1 MGITKPQ
8 VSQIF
13 FVQTHKRGLSLIVLI
28 VRFVQA
34 LLRLQEKKQIPT
46 QLVLFLH
53 QEERALDMARG
64 HTGGVS
70 SC

>member
-13 FVQTHKRGLSLIVLI
+13 FVQTHKRGLSLI